1 MSLRTELTKE
11 VETIFADRWS
21 VRDGRVVPDPE
32 DIQHGNHASKLDA
45 VVLYADLSYSTLM
58 VDTEPFHVAAEVYKS
73 YLHCSARIIK
83 ANGGVITAYDGDRIM
98 AVFVGDSKNTN
109 AAKTGLQITWA
120 VNKIINP
127 GLCSQYG
134 DDAYEVTHVVGV
146 DSSFIR
152 ATRIGV
158 RNDNDLVWV
167 GSAANHAANLSSISE
182 GKSSVFISGR
192 VYARLRTDL
201 KVNGNPK
208 QNMWTEMTYEGSS
221 VYRSRWQWSV

>member
-1 MSLRTELTKE
+1 MSLRAELTKE
-11 VETIFADRWS
+11 VATIFSEQWN

-58 VDTEPFHVAAEVYKS
+58 VDSEPFHVAAEVYKS

-98 AVFVGDSKNTN
+98 SVFIGDSKNTN
-109 AAKTGLQITWA
+109 AAKSGLQISWA
-120 VNKIINP
+120 VDKIINP
-127 GLCSQYG
+127 GLRSQYG
-134 DDAYEVTHVVGV
+134 DDAYEVAHVVGV
-146 DSSFIR
+146 DSSVIC
-152 ATRIGV
+152 AARIGV

-167 GSAANHAANLSSISE
+167 GSAANHAAKLSSISE
-182 GKSSVFISGR
+182 EKSSVFISER
-192 VYARLRTDL
+192 VYGRLRADL

-208 QNMWTEMTYEGSS
+208 QNMWTQLTYEGSP
-221 VYRSRWQWSV
+221 VYRSRWRWSV